1 MGFRPISKLP
11 SPISPPPLRNCRP
24 GQLSLME
31 VVMKPIAMLQAA
43 VIGGLFVLATIV
55 LGSQVP
61 APGVP
66 RVAPQIIISD
76 GGSYQ
81 TQVATDKPIYR
92 TGEKLYVRGV
102 VLRVDGHS
110 PMAAAEN

>member
-1 MGFRPISKLP
+1 MGFRPISKFP
-11 SPISPPPLRNCRP
+11 SPISPPPLRNCRS

-66 RVAPQIIISD
+66 RVAPQMSEV
-76 GGSYQ
+76 GSYQ
-81 TQVATDKPIYR
+81 TLVATDKPIYR

-102 VLRVDGHS
+102 VLR
-110 PMAAAEN
+110 